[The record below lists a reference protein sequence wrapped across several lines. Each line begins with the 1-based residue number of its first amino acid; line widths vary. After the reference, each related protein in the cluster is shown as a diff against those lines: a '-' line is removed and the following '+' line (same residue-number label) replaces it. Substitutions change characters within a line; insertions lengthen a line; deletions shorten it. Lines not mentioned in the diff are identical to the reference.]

1 MKKNKNRKIKV
12 NAYYNGMD
20 TINNIVGAT
29 SVVGSALSG
38 ISDEGSAA
46 NTAGN
51 VLSSAGSLAAA
62 GSAFGPIGTGVGAAL
77 GAVVGGISAARRR
90 KQLIDKRIRDN
101 YIKSTEIGM
110 NQSAA
115 DAEEYWNNNNVAYSF
130 ENGGI
135 LPDLAYV
142 DNNEILRD
150 DNGNITKVPNNIP
163 GTDNHLIDSSSLD
176 SVLSDNIK
184 RPGTKNTFAKEGEK
198 LVKRMKPSKG
208 KDKFAENT
216 NRLNKLNANK
226 AYEALLAE
234 QEQVKAKKGIKP
246 KAKSLI
252 PAYLDGKERSG
263 IAEWL
268 INEFNSNQTGTA
280 RSDAKK
286 QAAKN
291 ILNSGWLKK
300 IYDYFSNSPATTN
313 YSSKD
318 KAKEELDI
326 NTILS
331 QAADYHNALA
341 LQKDNKES
349 NRNNVNETTYLD
361 RAAIPLILNS
371 YTRDSYNNYNKPGVI
386 GLRNSS
392 KEKEKDREN
401 ALQLAAF
408 YLNNADKLG
417 WQDLYSTA
425 LREANRNN
433 VDGMTYEDKSVNPSS
448 NYRVGSSLFGST
460 IDDVMPEVNYSM
472 QPVTNTNSS
481 SPKAAAYVSTTATK
495 PVAST
500 NTTLT
505 NTKPNSE
512 NTTNVT
518 KTLNPFS
525 KKLEAK
531 PLSTKPNYPT
541 TLPKVDT
548 GNISKKNT
556 QSKDNKS
563 VYPIDWASLA
573 PTIYN
578 TLQGLKDPEID
589 PLVTN
594 PYNNQIINS
603 MARRRMNIDP
613 ILSANARSRAISN
626 YNLANLN
633 ANTGANLAARTQ
645 AAVNEYAANEAL
657 YGTKQNA
664 DNAYIA
670 DYANTLNNLGQQYT
684 SSKAT
689 NLDLNARNRAAARSF
704 TSKAASQLGEWSQI
718 NSKMRN
724 EYNRDMMMW
733 PLLED
738 FLSQGYT
745 TDKLAQLKRYM

>member
-246 KAKSLI
+246 KTKSLI
-252 PAYLDGKERSG
+252 PAYGDGTEETEKTVPYDPYEY
-263 IAEWL
+263 EK
-268 INEFNSNQTGTA
+268 NTA
-280 RSDAKK
+280 RARFLE
-286 QAAKN
+286 ALKN
-291 ILNSGWLKK
+291 TDFTYYLRNYLNSIDTVDELKNKVK
-300 IYDYFSNSPATTN
+300 IRYTPG
-313 YSSKD
+313 KD
-318 KAKEELDI
+318 KEFAND
-326 NTILS
+326 
-331 QAADYHNALA
+331 LA
-341 LQKDNKES
+341 L
-349 NRNNVNETTYLD
+349 Y
-361 RAAIPLILNS
+361 
-371 YTRDSYNNYNKPGVI
+371 
-386 GLRNSS
+386 
-392 KEKEKDREN
+392 
-401 ALQLAAF
+401 
-408 YLNNADKLG
+408 YLNNSDKFDL
-417 WQDLYSTA
+417 QNLYSTA
-425 LREANRNN
+425 LREENRNN
-433 VDGMTYEDKSVNPSS
+433 VDGMTYESKSTNTPS
-448 NYRVGSSLFGST
+448 NYRVDKSLFRST
-460 IDDVMPEVNYSM
+460 IDDIMPEVNYSM
-472 QPVTNTNSS
+472 QSVTNTNSS

-500 NTTLT
+500 NTAPAV
-505 NTKPNSE
+505 TKPNSE
-512 NTTNVT
+512 TTTNVT
-518 KTLNPFS
+518 KPFNPFS

-541 TLPKVDT
+541 TAPKVDT
-548 GNISKKNT
+548 GNISKKNA
-556 QSKDNKS
+556 QSKDSKNT
-563 VYPIDWASLA
+563 YPIDWASLA

-578 TLQGLKDPEID
+578 TLQGLKNPEID

-603 MARRRMNIDP
+603 MAKRRMNIDP

-657 YGTKQNA
+657 YGTKQNT

-670 DYANTLNNLGQQYT
+670 DYANALNDLGQKYV
-684 SSKAT
+684 SSKFA
-689 NLDLNARNRAAARSF
+689 NLESNARNRAATRAF

>member
-1 MKKNKNRKIKV
+1 MKNNKNRKIKV

-46 NTAGN
+46 NTAGS

-101 YIKSTEIGM
+101 YIKSTEVGM

-246 KAKSLI
+246 KTKSLI
-252 PAYLDGKERSG
+252 PAYGDGTEETEKTVPYDPYEY
-263 IAEWL
+263 EK
-268 INEFNSNQTGTA
+268 NTA
-280 RSDAKK
+280 RARFLETL
-286 QAAKN
+286 KN
-291 ILNSGWLKK
+291 TDFTYYLRDYLNSIDTVDELKNKVK
-300 IYDYFSNSPATTN
+300 IRYTPG
-313 YSSKD
+313 KD
-318 KAKEELDI
+318 KEFAKD
-326 NTILS
+326 LS
-331 QAADYHNALA
+331 LY
-341 LQKDNKES
+341 
-349 NRNNVNETTYLD
+349 
-361 RAAIPLILNS
+361 
-371 YTRDSYNNYNKPGVI
+371 
-386 GLRNSS
+386 
-392 KEKEKDREN
+392 
-401 ALQLAAF
+401 
-408 YLNNADKLG
+408 YLNNSDKFDL
-417 WQDLYSTA
+417 QNLYSKILEETNKNVNKTS
-425 LREANRNN
+425 EAENNSPINNRI
-433 VDGMTYEDKSVNPSS
+433 PSS
-448 NYRVGSSLFGST
+448 FYRST
-460 IDDVMPEVNYSM
+460 IDDGIPEVDYSV
-472 QPVTNTNSS
+472 QPVANVNNSKVTAS
-481 SPKAAAYVSTTATK
+481 VSTPSTK
-495 PVAST
+495 SAAKT
-500 NTTLT
+500 NTTT
-505 NTKPNSE
+505 TEPNKNTVTEPNN
-512 NTTNVT
+512 NTVSNVP
-518 KTLNPFS
+518 KQFNPFL

-541 TLPKVDT
+541 TAPKVDT

-563 VYPIDWASLA
+563 AYPIDWASLA

-578 TLQGLKDPEID
+578 TLQGLKNPEID

-603 MARRRMNIDP
+603 MAKRRMNIDP

-657 YGTKQNA
+657 YGTKQNT

-689 NLDLNARNRAAARSF
+689 NLDLNARNRAATRAF

>member
-38 ISDEGSAA
+38 ISDEGSAV

-101 YIKSTEIGM
+101 YIKSTEVGM

-234 QEQVKAKKGIKP
+234 QEQVKAKKGIKS
-246 KAKSLI
+246 KTKSLI

-341 LQKDNKES
+341 LQKNNKE
-349 NRNNVNETTYLD
+349 L
-361 RAAIPLILNS
+361 
-371 YTRDSYNNYNKPGVI
+371 
-386 GLRNSS
+386 
-392 KEKEKDREN
+392 
-401 ALQLAAF
+401 
-408 YLNNADKLG
+408 
-417 WQDLYSTA
+417 
-425 LREANRNN
+425 NRNN

-448 NYRVGSSLFGST
+448 NYRVGSSLFRST
-460 IDDVMPEVNYSM
+460 IDDVMPEVNYSI

-500 NTTLT
+500 NTTPA

-512 NTTNVT
+512 TTTNVT

-548 GNISKKNT
+548 GSISKKNT
-556 QSKDNKS
+556 QSKDNNS
-563 VYPIDWASLA
+563 TYPIDWASLA

-603 MARRRMNIDP
+603 MAKRRMNIDP

-670 DYANTLNNLGQQYT
+670 DYANALNDLGQKYV
-684 SSKAT
+684 SSKFA
-689 NLDLNARNRAAARSF
+689 NLESNAKNRAAARSF
-704 TSKAASQLGEWSQI
+704 ASKAASQLGEWSQI
-718 NSKMRN
+718 NSKMGN
-724 EYNRDMMMW
+724 AYNRDMMIW

>member
-38 ISDEGSAA
+38 ISDEGSAV

-246 KAKSLI
+246 KTKSLI
-252 PAYLDGKERSG
+252 PAYGDGTEETEKTVPYDPYEYEKNTYR
-263 IAEWL
+263 
-268 INEFNSNQTGTA
+268 A
-280 RSDAKK
+280 RFLEAL
-286 QAAKN
+286 KN
-291 ILNSGWLKK
+291 TDFTYYLRNYLNSIDTVDELKNKVK
-300 IYDYFSNSPATTN
+300 IRYTPGKDKEF
-313 YSSKD
+313 SKD
-318 KAKEELDI
+318 
-326 NTILS
+326 
-331 QAADYHNALA
+331 LA
-341 LQKDNKES
+341 L
-349 NRNNVNETTYLD
+349 Y
-361 RAAIPLILNS
+361 
-371 YTRDSYNNYNKPGVI
+371 
-386 GLRNSS
+386 
-392 KEKEKDREN
+392 
-401 ALQLAAF
+401 
-408 YLNNADKLG
+408 YLNNSDKFDL
-417 WQDLYSTA
+417 QNLYSTA

-433 VDGMTYEDKSVNPSS
+433 VDGMTYEAKSANPSS
-448 NYRVGSSLFGST
+448 NYRVDSSFFRST
-460 IDDVMPEVNYSM
+460 IDDGIPEVDYSV
-472 QPVTNTNSS
+472 QPVANVNNSKVTAS
-481 SPKAAAYVSTTATK
+481 VSTPSTK
-495 PVAST
+495 SAAKT
-500 NTTLT
+500 NTTTTEPNKNTVTDT
-505 NTKPNSE
+505 NNS
-512 NTTNVT
+512 TVSNVP
-518 KTLNPFS
+518 KQFNPFL

-548 GNISKKNT
+548 GNISKNNT

-563 VYPIDWASLA
+563 IYPIDWTSLA

-578 TLQGLKDPEID
+578 TLQGLKNPEID

-603 MARRRMNIDP
+603 MAKRRMNIDP

-657 YGTKQNA
+657 YGTKQNT

>member
-29 SVVGSALSG
+29 NVVGSALSG
-38 ISDEGSAA
+38 ISDEGSAV

-101 YIKSTEIGM
+101 YIKSTEVGM

-163 GTDNHLIDSSSLD
+163 GTDNHLINSSSLD

-246 KAKSLI
+246 KTKSLI
-252 PAYLDGKERSG
+252 PAYLDGTEKNND
-263 IAEWL
+263 IV
-268 INEFNSNQTGTA
+268 SNIT
-280 RSDAKK
+280 K
-286 QAAKN
+286 Q
-291 ILNSGWLKK
+291 
-300 IYDYFSNSPATTN
+300 F
-313 YSSKD
+313 
-318 KAKEELDI
+318 
-326 NTILS
+326 
-331 QAADYHNALA
+331 
-341 LQKDNKES
+341 
-349 NRNNVNETTYLD
+349 
-361 RAAIPLILNS
+361 
-371 YTRDSYNNYNKPGVI
+371 
-386 GLRNSS
+386 
-392 KEKEKDREN
+392 
-401 ALQLAAF
+401 
-408 YLNNADKLG
+408 
-417 WQDLYSTA
+417 
-425 LREANRNN
+425 
-433 VDGMTYEDKSVNPSS
+433 
-448 NYRVGSSLFGST
+448 
-460 IDDVMPEVNYSM
+460 
-472 QPVTNTNSS
+472 
-481 SPKAAAYVSTTATK
+481 
-495 PVAST
+495 
-500 NTTLT
+500 
-505 NTKPNSE
+505 
-512 NTTNVT
+512 
-518 KTLNPFS
+518 NPFL
-525 KKLEAK
+525 KELEAK

-548 GNISKKNT
+548 SSISKKNT

-563 VYPIDWASLA
+563 TYPIDWASLA

-603 MARRRMNIDP
+603 MAKRRMNIDP

-657 YGTKQNA
+657 YGTKQNT
-664 DNAYIA
+664 DNTYIA

>member
-38 ISDEGSAA
+38 ISDEGSAV

-77 GAVVGGISAARRR
+77 GAVVGGISAAHRR

-101 YIKSTEIGM
+101 YIKSTEVGM

-246 KAKSLI
+246 KTKSLI
-252 PAYLDGKERSG
+252 PAYLDGTEETEKTVPYDPYEYEKNTYR
-263 IAEWL
+263 
-268 INEFNSNQTGTA
+268 A
-280 RSDAKK
+280 RFLEAL
-286 QAAKN
+286 KN
-291 ILNSGWLKK
+291 TDFTYYLRNYLNSIDTVDELKNKVK
-300 IYDYFSNSPATTN
+300 IRYTPGKDKEF
-313 YSSKD
+313 SKD
-318 KAKEELDI
+318 
-326 NTILS
+326 
-331 QAADYHNALA
+331 LA
-341 LQKDNKES
+341 LYYLNNSDKFDLQNLYSKILEETNK
-349 NRNNVNETTYLD
+349 NVNETSE
-361 RAAIPLILNS
+361 AENNS
-371 YTRDSYNNYNKPGVI
+371 P
-386 GLRNSS
+386 
-392 KEKEKDREN
+392 
-401 ALQLAAF
+401 
-408 YLNNADKLG
+408 
-417 WQDLYSTA
+417 
-425 LREANRNN
+425 
-433 VDGMTYEDKSVNPSS
+433 S
-448 NYRVGSSLFGST
+448 NYRVDKSLFRST
-460 IDDVMPEVNYSM
+460 IDDANPEVNYSM
-472 QPVTNTNSS
+472 QSVTNTNSS

-495 PVAST
+495 PVTST
-500 NTTLT
+500 KTTPAD
-505 NTKPNSE
+505 TKLNSE
-512 NTTNVT
+512 TTTNVT
-518 KTLNPFS
+518 KPFNPFS

-556 QSKDNKS
+556 QSKDNNNS
-563 VYPIDWASLA
+563 YPIDWASLA

-578 TLQGLKDPEID
+578 TLQGLKNPEID

-603 MARRRMNIDP
+603 MAKRRMNIDP

-657 YGTKQNA
+657 YGTKQNT

-670 DYANTLNNLGQQYT
+670 DYANALNDLGQKYV
-684 SSKAT
+684 SSKFA
-689 NLDLNARNRAAARSF
+689 NLESNAKNRAATRAF

-724 EYNRDMMMW
+724 KYNRDMMMW

>member
-38 ISDEGSAA
+38 ISDEGSAV

-246 KAKSLI
+246 KTKSLI

-326 NTILS
+326 NAILS

-341 LQKDNKES
+341 LQKNNKES
-349 NRNNVNETTYLD
+349 NRND
-361 RAAIPLILNS
+361 
-371 YTRDSYNNYNKPGVI
+371 
-386 GLRNSS
+386 
-392 KEKEKDREN
+392 
-401 ALQLAAF
+401 
-408 YLNNADKLG
+408 
-417 WQDLYSTA
+417 
-425 LREANRNN
+425 

-448 NYRVGSSLFGST
+448 NYRVGSSLFRST
-460 IDDVMPEVNYSM
+460 IDDVMPEVNYNI

-481 SPKAAAYVSTTATK
+481 SPKAVAYVSTTATK

-500 NTTLT
+500 NTTPI

-512 NTTNVT
+512 TTANVT

-563 VYPIDWASLA
+563 AYPIDWASLA

-603 MARRRMNIDP
+603 MAKRRMNIDP

>member
-38 ISDEGSAA
+38 ISDEGSAV

-246 KAKSLI
+246 KTKSLI
-252 PAYLDGKERSG
+252 PAYLDGTEKNND
-263 IAEWL
+263 IV
-268 INEFNSNQTGTA
+268 SNIT
-280 RSDAKK
+280 K
-286 QAAKN
+286 Q
-291 ILNSGWLKK
+291 
-300 IYDYFSNSPATTN
+300 F
-313 YSSKD
+313 
-318 KAKEELDI
+318 
-326 NTILS
+326 
-331 QAADYHNALA
+331 
-341 LQKDNKES
+341 
-349 NRNNVNETTYLD
+349 
-361 RAAIPLILNS
+361 
-371 YTRDSYNNYNKPGVI
+371 
-386 GLRNSS
+386 
-392 KEKEKDREN
+392 
-401 ALQLAAF
+401 
-408 YLNNADKLG
+408 
-417 WQDLYSTA
+417 
-425 LREANRNN
+425 
-433 VDGMTYEDKSVNPSS
+433 
-448 NYRVGSSLFGST
+448 
-460 IDDVMPEVNYSM
+460 
-472 QPVTNTNSS
+472 
-481 SPKAAAYVSTTATK
+481 
-495 PVAST
+495 
-500 NTTLT
+500 
-505 NTKPNSE
+505 
-512 NTTNVT
+512 
-518 KTLNPFS
+518 NPFL
-525 KKLEAK
+525 KPLEAK

-556 QSKDNKS
+556 QSKDSKS
-563 VYPIDWASLA
+563 TYPIDWASLA

-578 TLQGLKDPEID
+578 TLQGLKNPEID

-603 MARRRMNIDP
+603 MAKRRMNIDP

-689 NLDLNARNRAAARSF
+689 NIDLNARNRAATRSF
-704 TSKAASQLGEWSQI
+704 ASKAASQLGEWSQI

-724 EYNRDMMMW
+724 EYNRDMIMW

>member
-38 ISDEGSAA
+38 ISDEGSAV

-246 KAKSLI
+246 KTKSLI
-252 PAYLDGKERSG
+252 PAYLDGTEKNND
-263 IAEWL
+263 IV
-268 INEFNSNQTGTA
+268 SNIT
-280 RSDAKK
+280 K
-286 QAAKN
+286 Q
-291 ILNSGWLKK
+291 
-300 IYDYFSNSPATTN
+300 F
-313 YSSKD
+313 
-318 KAKEELDI
+318 
-326 NTILS
+326 
-331 QAADYHNALA
+331 
-341 LQKDNKES
+341 
-349 NRNNVNETTYLD
+349 
-361 RAAIPLILNS
+361 
-371 YTRDSYNNYNKPGVI
+371 
-386 GLRNSS
+386 
-392 KEKEKDREN
+392 
-401 ALQLAAF
+401 
-408 YLNNADKLG
+408 
-417 WQDLYSTA
+417 
-425 LREANRNN
+425 
-433 VDGMTYEDKSVNPSS
+433 
-448 NYRVGSSLFGST
+448 
-460 IDDVMPEVNYSM
+460 
-472 QPVTNTNSS
+472 
-481 SPKAAAYVSTTATK
+481 
-495 PVAST
+495 
-500 NTTLT
+500 
-505 NTKPNSE
+505 
-512 NTTNVT
+512 
-518 KTLNPFS
+518 NPFL
-525 KKLEAK
+525 KPLEAK

-556 QSKDNKS
+556 QSKDSKS
-563 VYPIDWASLA
+563 TYPIDWASLA

-578 TLQGLKDPEID
+578 TLQGLKNPEID

-603 MARRRMNIDP
+603 MAKRRMNIDP

-657 YGTKQNA
+657 YGTKQNT

-689 NLDLNARNRAAARSF
+689 NLDLNARNRAAARAFS
-704 TSKAASQLGEWSQI
+704 SKAASQLGEWSQI

-733 PLLED
+733 PMLED

>member
-20 TINNIVGAT
+20 TIKNIVGAT

-246 KAKSLI
+246 KTKSLI
-252 PAYLDGKERSG
+252 PAYLDGTERSG

-300 IYDYFSNSPATTN
+300 IYDYFSNSSATTN

-341 LQKDNKES
+341 LQKNNKES
-349 NRNNVNETTYLD
+349 
-361 RAAIPLILNS
+361 
-371 YTRDSYNNYNKPGVI
+371 
-386 GLRNSS
+386 
-392 KEKEKDREN
+392 
-401 ALQLAAF
+401 
-408 YLNNADKLG
+408 
-417 WQDLYSTA
+417 
-425 LREANRNN
+425 NRNN
-433 VDGMTYEDKSVNPSS
+433 VDGMTYESKSTNTPS
-448 NYRVGSSLFGST
+448 NYRVDKSLFRST
-460 IDDVMPEVNYSM
+460 IDDANPEVNYSM
-472 QPVTNTNSS
+472 QSVTNTNSS

-495 PVAST
+495 PVTST
-500 NTTLT
+500 KTTPAD
-505 NTKPNSE
+505 TKLNSE
-512 NTTNVT
+512 TTTNVT
-518 KTLNPFS
+518 KPFNPFS

-548 GNISKKNT
+548 GNISKKNA
-556 QSKDNKS
+556 QSKDNNNS
-563 VYPIDWASLA
+563 YPIDWASLA

-578 TLQGLKDPEID
+578 TLQGLKNPEID

-603 MARRRMNIDP
+603 MAKRRMNIDP

-670 DYANTLNNLGQQYT
+670 DYANALNDLGQKYV
-684 SSKAT
+684 SSKFA
-689 NLDLNARNRAAARSF
+689 NLESNAKNRAATRAF

-724 EYNRDMMMW
+724 KYNRDMMMW

>member
-101 YIKSTEIGM
+101 YIKSTEVGM

-246 KAKSLI
+246 KTKSLI
-252 PAYLDGKERSG
+252 PAYKYGEKQSFFNTPIVDLIKENQENRKLSPLYEKLGQDTVKAYKKEQGIPTKTTEEDKEAAVALAELYFNNMG
-263 IAEWL
+263 IAD
-268 INEFNSNQTGTA
+268 F
-280 RSDAKK
+280 K
-286 QAAKN
+286 Q
-291 ILNSGWLKK
+291 
-300 IYDYFSNSPATTN
+300 
-313 YSSKD
+313 
-318 KAKEELDI
+318 
-326 NTILS
+326 
-331 QAADYHNALA
+331 
-341 LQKDNKES
+341 
-349 NRNNVNETTYLD
+349 
-361 RAAIPLILNS
+361 
-371 YTRDSYNNYNKPGVI
+371 
-386 GLRNSS
+386 
-392 KEKEKDREN
+392 
-401 ALQLAAF
+401 
-408 YLNNADKLG
+408 
-417 WQDLYSTA
+417 LYSTA
-425 LREANRNN
+425 KPTVANSNKNYVMLDASIPTTTTVPSAKETTVIPSQYTTANNSAKSSVQPKLETKNN
-433 VDGMTYEDKSVNPSS
+433 V
-448 NYRVGSSLFGST
+448 
-460 IDDVMPEVNYSM
+460 
-472 QPVTNTNSS
+472 
-481 SPKAAAYVSTTATK
+481 
-495 PVAST
+495 
-500 NTTLT
+500 
-505 NTKPNSE
+505 NSE
-512 NTTNVT
+512 IIVP
-518 KTLNPFS
+518 KQFNPFL
-525 KKLEAK
+525 KELEAK

-563 VYPIDWASLA
+563 IYPIDWASLA

-578 TLQGLKDPEID
+578 TLQGLKNPEID

-603 MARRRMNIDP
+603 MAKRRMNIDP

-689 NLDLNARNRAAARSF
+689 NIDLNARNRAATRSF
-704 TSKAASQLGEWSQI
+704 ASKAASQLGEWSQI

>member
-12 NAYYNGMD
+12 NAYYNGMN

-38 ISDEGSAA
+38 ISDEGSAV

-101 YIKSTEIGM
+101 YIKSTEVGM

-246 KAKSLI
+246 KTKSLI
-252 PAYLDGKERSG
+252 PAYLDGTEETEKTVPYDPYEYEKNTYR
-263 IAEWL
+263 
-268 INEFNSNQTGTA
+268 A
-280 RSDAKK
+280 RFLEAL
-286 QAAKN
+286 KN
-291 ILNSGWLKK
+291 TDFTYYLRNYLNSIDTVDELKNKVK
-300 IYDYFSNSPATTN
+300 IRYTPGKDKEFSN
-313 YSSKD
+313 D
-318 KAKEELDI
+318 
-326 NTILS
+326 
-331 QAADYHNALA
+331 LA
-341 LQKDNKES
+341 LYYLNNSDKFDLQNLYSKILEETNK
-349 NRNNVNETTYLD
+349 NVNETSE
-361 RAAIPLILNS
+361 AENNS
-371 YTRDSYNNYNKPGVI
+371 P
-386 GLRNSS
+386 
-392 KEKEKDREN
+392 
-401 ALQLAAF
+401 
-408 YLNNADKLG
+408 
-417 WQDLYSTA
+417 
-425 LREANRNN
+425 
-433 VDGMTYEDKSVNPSS
+433 S
-448 NYRVGSSLFGST
+448 NYRVDKSLFRST
-460 IDDVMPEVNYSM
+460 IDDANPEVNYSM
-472 QPVTNTNSS
+472 QSVTNTNSS

-495 PVAST
+495 PVTST
-500 NTTLT
+500 KTTPAD
-505 NTKPNSE
+505 TKLNSE
-512 NTTNVT
+512 TTTNVT
-518 KTLNPFS
+518 KPFNPFS

-556 QSKDNKS
+556 QSKDNNNS
-563 VYPIDWASLA
+563 YPIDWTSLA

-578 TLQGLKDPEID
+578 TLQGLKNPEID

-603 MARRRMNIDP
+603 MAKRRMNIDP

-657 YGTKQNA
+657 YGTKQNT

-670 DYANTLNNLGQQYT
+670 DYANALNDLGQKYV
-684 SSKAT
+684 SSKFA
-689 NLDLNARNRAAARSF
+689 NLESNAKNRAATRAF

-724 EYNRDMMMW
+724 KYNRDMMMW

>member
-38 ISDEGSAA
+38 ISDEGSAV

-246 KAKSLI
+246 KTKSLI
-252 PAYLDGKERSG
+252 PAYLDGTEETEKTVPYDPYEYEKNTYR
-263 IAEWL
+263 
-268 INEFNSNQTGTA
+268 A
-280 RSDAKK
+280 RFLEAL
-286 QAAKN
+286 KN
-291 ILNSGWLKK
+291 TDFTYYLRNYLNSIDTVDELKNKVK
-300 IYDYFSNSPATTN
+300 IRYTPGKDKEF
-313 YSSKD
+313 SKD
-318 KAKEELDI
+318 
-326 NTILS
+326 
-331 QAADYHNALA
+331 LA
-341 LQKDNKES
+341 LYYLNNSDKFDLQNLYSKILEETNK
-349 NRNNVNETTYLD
+349 NVNETSE
-361 RAAIPLILNS
+361 AENNS
-371 YTRDSYNNYNKPGVI
+371 P
-386 GLRNSS
+386 
-392 KEKEKDREN
+392 
-401 ALQLAAF
+401 
-408 YLNNADKLG
+408 
-417 WQDLYSTA
+417 
-425 LREANRNN
+425 
-433 VDGMTYEDKSVNPSS
+433 S
-448 NYRVGSSLFGST
+448 NYRVDKSLFRST
-460 IDDVMPEVNYSM
+460 IDDANPEVNYSM
-472 QPVTNTNSS
+472 QSVTNTNSS

-495 PVAST
+495 PVTST
-500 NTTLT
+500 KTTPAD
-505 NTKPNSE
+505 TKLNSE
-512 NTTNVT
+512 TTTNVT
-518 KTLNPFS
+518 KPFNPFS

-556 QSKDNKS
+556 QSKDNNNS
-563 VYPIDWASLA
+563 YPIDWASLA

-578 TLQGLKDPEID
+578 TLQGLKNPEID

-603 MARRRMNIDP
+603 MAKRRMNIDP

-657 YGTKQNA
+657 YGTKQNT

-670 DYANTLNNLGQQYT
+670 DYANALNDLGQKYV
-684 SSKAT
+684 SSKFA
-689 NLDLNARNRAAARSF
+689 NLESNAKNRAATRAF

-724 EYNRDMMMW
+724 KYNRDMMMW

>member
-29 SVVGSALSG
+29 NVVGSALSG

-51 VLSSAGSLAAA
+51 ILSSAGSLAAA

-246 KAKSLI
+246 KTKSLI

-268 INEFNSNQTGTA
+268 INEFNSNQTGTT

-326 NTILS
+326 NAILS

-341 LQKDNKES
+341 LQKNNKE
-349 NRNNVNETTYLD
+349 L
-361 RAAIPLILNS
+361 
-371 YTRDSYNNYNKPGVI
+371 
-386 GLRNSS
+386 
-392 KEKEKDREN
+392 
-401 ALQLAAF
+401 
-408 YLNNADKLG
+408 
-417 WQDLYSTA
+417 
-425 LREANRNN
+425 NRNN

-448 NYRVGSSLFGST
+448 NYRVGSSLFRST

-500 NTTLT
+500 NTTPA

-512 NTTNVT
+512 TTTNVT
-518 KTLNPFS
+518 KPFNPFS

-563 VYPIDWASLA
+563 AYPIDWASLA

-578 TLQGLKDPEID
+578 TLQGLKNPEID

-603 MARRRMNIDP
+603 MAKRRMNIDP

-670 DYANTLNNLGQQYT
+670 DYANALNDLGQKYV
-684 SSKAT
+684 SSKFA
-689 NLDLNARNRAAARSF
+689 NLESNARNRAATRAF

-745 TDKLAQLKRYM
+745 IDKLAQLKRYM

>member
-38 ISDEGSAA
+38 ISDEGSAV

-101 YIKSTEIGM
+101 YIKSTEVGM

-246 KAKSLI
+246 KTKSLI

-268 INEFNSNQTGTA
+268 INEFNSNQTGTT

-341 LQKDNKES
+341 LQKNNKE
-349 NRNNVNETTYLD
+349 L
-361 RAAIPLILNS
+361 
-371 YTRDSYNNYNKPGVI
+371 
-386 GLRNSS
+386 
-392 KEKEKDREN
+392 
-401 ALQLAAF
+401 
-408 YLNNADKLG
+408 
-417 WQDLYSTA
+417 
-425 LREANRNN
+425 NRNN

-448 NYRVGSSLFGST
+448 NYRVGSSLFRST
-460 IDDVMPEVNYSM
+460 IDDIMPEVNYSI

-481 SPKAAAYVSTTATK
+481 SPKTAAYVSTTATK

-512 NTTNVT
+512 TTTNVT

-525 KKLEAK
+525 KKLKAK

-563 VYPIDWASLA
+563 AYPIDWASLA

>member
-38 ISDEGSAA
+38 ISDEGSAV

-246 KAKSLI
+246 KTKSLI
-252 PAYLDGKERSG
+252 PAYKYGEEQSFLNTPIVDLIKEIQKNRKLSPIYEKLG
-263 IAEWL
+263 QDAV
-268 INEFNSNQTGTA
+268 NEY
-280 RSDAKK
+280 KK
-286 QAAKN
+286 KYN
-291 ILNSGWLKK
+291 IPTK
-300 IYDYFSNSPATTN
+300 TT
-313 YSSKD
+313 SED
-318 KAKEELDI
+318 KA
-326 NTILS
+326 
-331 QAADYHNALA
+331 
-341 LQKDNKES
+341 
-349 NRNNVNETTYLD
+349 
-361 RAAIPLILNS
+361 
-371 YTRDSYNNYNKPGVI
+371 
-386 GLRNSS
+386 
-392 KEKEKDREN
+392 
-401 ALQLAAF
+401 
-408 YLNNADKLG
+408 
-417 WQDLYSTA
+417 
-425 LREANRNN
+425 EA
-433 VDGMTYEDKSVNPSS
+433 KSVNPSS
-448 NYRVGSSLFGST
+448 NYRVDSSFFRST
-460 IDDVMPEVNYSM
+460 IDDGIPEADYSV
-472 QPVTNTNSS
+472 QPVANVNNSKVTAS
-481 SPKAAAYVSTTATK
+481 VSTPSTK
-495 PVAST
+495 SAAKA
-500 NTTLT
+500 NTTT
-505 NTKPNSE
+505 TGSNNNTVTEPNNS
-512 NTTNVT
+512 NVS
-518 KTLNPFS
+518 KVPKQFNPFL
-525 KKLEAK
+525 KPLEAK

-541 TLPKVDT
+541 TAPKVDT
-548 GNISKKNT
+548 GNISKKNA
-556 QSKDNKS
+556 QSKDNNNS
-563 VYPIDWASLA
+563 YPIDWASLA

-578 TLQGLKDPEID
+578 TLQGLKNPEID

-603 MARRRMNIDP
+603 MAKRRMNIDP

-670 DYANTLNNLGQQYT
+670 DYANALNDLGQKYV
-684 SSKAT
+684 SSRFA
-689 NLDLNARNRAAARSF
+689 NLESNARNRAATRAF

>member
-246 KAKSLI
+246 KTKSLI
-252 PAYLDGKERSG
+252 PAYLDGTERSG

-341 LQKDNKES
+341 LQKNNKES
-349 NRNNVNETTYLD
+349 NRND
-361 RAAIPLILNS
+361 
-371 YTRDSYNNYNKPGVI
+371 
-386 GLRNSS
+386 
-392 KEKEKDREN
+392 
-401 ALQLAAF
+401 
-408 YLNNADKLG
+408 
-417 WQDLYSTA
+417 
-425 LREANRNN
+425 
-433 VDGMTYEDKSVNPSS
+433 VDGMTYEAKSVNPSS
-448 NYRVGSSLFGST
+448 NYRVDSSFFRST
-460 IDDVMPEVNYSM
+460 IDDGIPEVDYSV
-472 QPVTNTNSS
+472 QPVANVNNSKVTAS
-481 SPKAAAYVSTTATK
+481 VSTPSTK
-495 PVAST
+495 SAAKT
-500 NTTLT
+500 NTTTTEPNKNTVTDT
-505 NTKPNSE
+505 NNS
-512 NTTNVT
+512 TVSNVP
-518 KTLNPFS
+518 KQFNPFL

-556 QSKDNKS
+556 QSKDSKS
-563 VYPIDWASLA
+563 TYPIDWASLA

-578 TLQGLKDPEID
+578 TLQGLKNPEID

-603 MARRRMNIDP
+603 MAKRRMNIDP

>member
-12 NAYYNGMD
+12 NAYYNGMN

-38 ISDEGSAA
+38 ISDEGSAV

-62 GSAFGPIGTGVGAAL
+62 GSAFGHIGTGVGAAL

-115 DAEEYWNNNNVAYSF
+115 NAEEYWNNNNVAYSF

-246 KAKSLI
+246 KTKSLI
-252 PAYLDGKERSG
+252 PAYLDGTDSE
-263 IAEWL
+263 
-268 INEFNSNQTGTA
+268 
-280 RSDAKK
+280 
-286 QAAKN
+286 
-291 ILNSGWLKK
+291 
-300 IYDYFSNSPATTN
+300 
-313 YSSKD
+313 D

-326 NTILS
+326 NAILS

-341 LQKDNKES
+341 LQKNNKES
-349 NRNNVNETTYLD
+349 
-361 RAAIPLILNS
+361 
-371 YTRDSYNNYNKPGVI
+371 
-386 GLRNSS
+386 
-392 KEKEKDREN
+392 
-401 ALQLAAF
+401 
-408 YLNNADKLG
+408 
-417 WQDLYSTA
+417 
-425 LREANRNN
+425 NRNN
-433 VDGMTYEDKSVNPSS
+433 VDGMTYEAKSVNPSS
-448 NYRVGSSLFGST
+448 NYRVDKSLFRST
-460 IDDVMPEVNYSM
+460 IDDVIPEVNYSM
-472 QPVTNTNSS
+472 QYVTNTNSS

-500 NTTLT
+500 NTTPT
-505 NTKPNSE
+505 NTTPTDTKLNSE
-512 NTTNVT
+512 ATTNVT
-518 KTLNPFS
+518 KPFNPYS

-556 QSKDNKS
+556 QSKDNNNS
-563 VYPIDWASLA
+563 YPIDWASLA

-578 TLQGLKDPEID
+578 TLQGLKNPEID

-603 MARRRMNIDP
+603 MAKRRMNIDP

-670 DYANTLNNLGQQYT
+670 DYANALNDLGQKYA
-684 SSKAT
+684 SSKFA
-689 NLDLNARNRAAARSF
+689 NLESNAKNRAATRAF

-724 EYNRDMMMW
+724 KYNRDMMMW

>member
-12 NAYYNGMD
+12 NAYYNGMN

-101 YIKSTEIGM
+101 YIKSTEVGM

-150 DNGNITKVPNNIP
+150 DNGNITKVPNNMP

-246 KAKSLI
+246 KTKSLI
-252 PAYLDGKERSG
+252 PAYLDGTEETEKTVPYDPYEYEKNTYR
-263 IAEWL
+263 
-268 INEFNSNQTGTA
+268 A
-280 RSDAKK
+280 RFLEAL
-286 QAAKN
+286 KN
-291 ILNSGWLKK
+291 TDFTYYLRNYLNSIDTVDELKNKVK
-300 IYDYFSNSPATTN
+300 IRYTPGKDKEF
-313 YSSKD
+313 SKD
-318 KAKEELDI
+318 
-326 NTILS
+326 
-331 QAADYHNALA
+331 LA
-341 LQKDNKES
+341 LYYLNNSDKFDLQNLYSKILEETNK
-349 NRNNVNETTYLD
+349 NVNETSE
-361 RAAIPLILNS
+361 AENNS
-371 YTRDSYNNYNKPGVI
+371 P
-386 GLRNSS
+386 
-392 KEKEKDREN
+392 
-401 ALQLAAF
+401 
-408 YLNNADKLG
+408 
-417 WQDLYSTA
+417 
-425 LREANRNN
+425 
-433 VDGMTYEDKSVNPSS
+433 S
-448 NYRVGSSLFGST
+448 NYRVDKSLFRST
-460 IDDVMPEVNYSM
+460 IDDANPEVNYSM
-472 QPVTNTNSS
+472 QSVTNTNSS

-495 PVAST
+495 PVTST
-500 NTTLT
+500 KTTPAD
-505 NTKPNSE
+505 TKLNSE
-512 NTTNVT
+512 TTTNVT
-518 KTLNPFS
+518 KPFNPFS

-556 QSKDNKS
+556 QSKDNNNS
-563 VYPIDWASLA
+563 YPIDWASLA

-578 TLQGLKDPEID
+578 TLQGLKNPEID

-603 MARRRMNIDP
+603 MAKRRMNIDP

-657 YGTKQNA
+657 YGTKQNT

-670 DYANTLNNLGQQYT
+670 DYANALNDLGQKYV
-684 SSKAT
+684 SSKFA
-689 NLDLNARNRAAARSF
+689 NLESNAKNRAATRAF

>member
-12 NAYYNGMD
+12 NAYYNGMN

-38 ISDEGSAA
+38 ISDEGSAV

-101 YIKSTEIGM
+101 YIKSTEVGM

-115 DAEEYWNNNNVAYSF
+115 DAEEYWNNNSVAYSF

-246 KAKSLI
+246 KTKSLI
-252 PAYLDGKERSG
+252 PAYGDGTEKNND
-263 IAEWL
+263 IV
-268 INEFNSNQTGTA
+268 SNIT
-280 RSDAKK
+280 K
-286 QAAKN
+286 Q
-291 ILNSGWLKK
+291 
-300 IYDYFSNSPATTN
+300 F
-313 YSSKD
+313 
-318 KAKEELDI
+318 
-326 NTILS
+326 
-331 QAADYHNALA
+331 
-341 LQKDNKES
+341 
-349 NRNNVNETTYLD
+349 
-361 RAAIPLILNS
+361 
-371 YTRDSYNNYNKPGVI
+371 
-386 GLRNSS
+386 
-392 KEKEKDREN
+392 
-401 ALQLAAF
+401 
-408 YLNNADKLG
+408 
-417 WQDLYSTA
+417 
-425 LREANRNN
+425 
-433 VDGMTYEDKSVNPSS
+433 
-448 NYRVGSSLFGST
+448 
-460 IDDVMPEVNYSM
+460 
-472 QPVTNTNSS
+472 
-481 SPKAAAYVSTTATK
+481 
-495 PVAST
+495 
-500 NTTLT
+500 
-505 NTKPNSE
+505 
-512 NTTNVT
+512 
-518 KTLNPFS
+518 NPFL
-525 KKLEAK
+525 KELEAK

-556 QSKDNKS
+556 QSKDSKS
-563 VYPIDWASLA
+563 TYPIDWASLA

-578 TLQGLKDPEID
+578 TLQGLKNPEID

-603 MARRRMNIDP
+603 MAKRRMNIDP

>member
-246 KAKSLI
+246 KTKSLI

-291 ILNSGWLKK
+291 ILNSSLSKTSDEMP
-300 IYDYFSNSPATTN
+300 YEDNTTEFANTLAT
-313 YSSKD
+313 Y
-318 KAKEELDI
+318 
-326 NTILS
+326 
-331 QAADYHNALA
+331 
-341 LQKDNKES
+341 
-349 NRNNVNETTYLD
+349 
-361 RAAIPLILNS
+361 
-371 YTRDSYNNYNKPGVI
+371 
-386 GLRNSS
+386 
-392 KEKEKDREN
+392 
-401 ALQLAAF
+401 

-425 LREANRNN
+425 LREANRKANVTAVNN
-433 VDGMTYEDKSVNPSS
+433 TVDGMTYEDKATRPTNNNYAISPS
-448 NYRVGSSLFGST
+448 YFRST
-460 IDDVMPEVNYSM
+460 IDNGIPEVDYNV
-472 QPVTNTNSS
+472 QPVTNTVDSKLLSSTSVPTTKSTVTKNTTTTQPENSS
-481 SPKAAAYVSTTATK
+481 V
-495 PVAST
+495 
-500 NTTLT
+500 
-505 NTKPNSE
+505 
-512 NTTNVT
+512 TNVSRQPNLFL
-518 KTLNPFS
+518 KP
-525 KKLEAK
+525 LEAK

-548 GNISKKNT
+548 SSISKKNT

-563 VYPIDWASLA
+563 TYPIDWASLA

-633 ANTGANLAARTQ
+633 ANTGVNLAARTQ

>member
-38 ISDEGSAA
+38 ISDEGSAV

-77 GAVVGGISAARRR
+77 GAVVGGITSAR
-90 KQLIDKRIRDN
+90 KKRQLINKRIRDN
-101 YIKSTEIGM
+101 YIKSTEVGM
-110 NQSAA
+110 NQTAA
-115 DAEEYWNNNNVAYSF
+115 AAEEYWNNNNVAYSF

-246 KAKSLI
+246 KTKSLI

-341 LQKDNKES
+341 LQKNNKES
-349 NRNNVNETTYLD
+349 NRND
-361 RAAIPLILNS
+361 
-371 YTRDSYNNYNKPGVI
+371 
-386 GLRNSS
+386 
-392 KEKEKDREN
+392 
-401 ALQLAAF
+401 
-408 YLNNADKLG
+408 
-417 WQDLYSTA
+417 
-425 LREANRNN
+425 
-433 VDGMTYEDKSVNPSS
+433 VDGVTYEAKSVNPSS
-448 NYRVGSSLFGST
+448 NYRVGSSLFRST
-460 IDDVMPEVNYSM
+460 IDDVMPEVNYSI

-481 SPKAAAYVSTTATK
+481 SPKATTYVSTTATK

-500 NTTLT
+500 KTTPA

-512 NTTNVT
+512 TTTNVT
-518 KTLNPFS
+518 KPFNS
-525 KKLEAK
+525 FLKELEAK

-548 GNISKKNT
+548 GNTSKKNT
-556 QSKDNKS
+556 QSNDSKS
-563 VYPIDWASLA
+563 TYPIDWASLA

-603 MARRRMNIDP
+603 MAKRRMNIDP

-689 NLDLNARNRAAARSF
+689 NLDLNARNRAATRAF

>member
-12 NAYYNGMD
+12 NAYYNGMN

-38 ISDEGSAA
+38 ISDEGSAV

-77 GAVVGGISAARRR
+77 GAVVGGISAAHRR

-101 YIKSTEIGM
+101 YIKSTEVGM

-246 KAKSLI
+246 KTKSLI
-252 PAYLDGKERSG
+252 PAYLDGTEETEKTVPYDPYEYEKNTYR
-263 IAEWL
+263 
-268 INEFNSNQTGTA
+268 A
-280 RSDAKK
+280 RFLEAL
-286 QAAKN
+286 KN
-291 ILNSGWLKK
+291 TDFTYYLRNYLNSIDTVDELKNKVK
-300 IYDYFSNSPATTN
+300 IRYTPGKDKEF
-313 YSSKD
+313 SKD
-318 KAKEELDI
+318 
-326 NTILS
+326 
-331 QAADYHNALA
+331 LA
-341 LQKDNKES
+341 LYYLNNSDKFDLQNLYSKILEETNK
-349 NRNNVNETTYLD
+349 NVNETSE
-361 RAAIPLILNS
+361 AENNS
-371 YTRDSYNNYNKPGVI
+371 P
-386 GLRNSS
+386 
-392 KEKEKDREN
+392 
-401 ALQLAAF
+401 
-408 YLNNADKLG
+408 
-417 WQDLYSTA
+417 
-425 LREANRNN
+425 
-433 VDGMTYEDKSVNPSS
+433 S
-448 NYRVGSSLFGST
+448 NYRVDKSLFRST
-460 IDDVMPEVNYSM
+460 IDDANPEVNYSM
-472 QPVTNTNSS
+472 QSVTNTNSS

-495 PVAST
+495 PVTST
-500 NTTLT
+500 KTTPAD
-505 NTKPNSE
+505 TKLNSE
-512 NTTNVT
+512 TTTNVT
-518 KTLNPFS
+518 KPFNPFS

-548 GNISKKNT
+548 GSISKKNT
-556 QSKDNKS
+556 QSKDSKS
-563 VYPIDWASLA
+563 TYPIDWASLA

-578 TLQGLKDPEID
+578 TLQGLKNPEID

-603 MARRRMNIDP
+603 MAKRRMNIDP

-657 YGTKQNA
+657 YGTKQNT

-670 DYANTLNNLGQQYT
+670 DYANALNDLGQKYV
-684 SSKAT
+684 SSKFA
-689 NLDLNARNRAAARSF
+689 NLESNAKNRAATRAF

-718 NSKMRN
+718 NSKMKN
-724 EYNRDMMMW
+724 KYNRDMMMW

>member
-101 YIKSTEIGM
+101 YIKSTEVGM

-135 LPDLAYV
+135 LPDLAYG

-246 KAKSLI
+246 KTKSLI
-252 PAYLDGKERSG
+252 PAYLDGTERSG

-341 LQKDNKES
+341 LQKNNKES
-349 NRNNVNETTYLD
+349 N
-361 RAAIPLILNS
+361 
-371 YTRDSYNNYNKPGVI
+371 NNYNKPVVI

-401 ALQLAAF
+401 ASQLAAF

-417 WQDLYSTA
+417 WHDLYSTA

-433 VDGMTYEDKSVNPSS
+433 VDGTTYEDKSANTPS
-448 NYRVGSSLFGST
+448 NYRVDSSLSRST
-460 IDDVMPEVNYSM
+460 IDGVMPEVNYSI

-495 PVAST
+495 PVTST
-500 NTTLT
+500 KTTPA

-512 NTTNVT
+512 TTTNVT
-518 KTLNPFS
+518 KPFNPFS

-578 TLQGLKDPEID
+578 TLQGLKNPEID

-603 MARRRMNIDP
+603 MAKRRMNIDP

-689 NLDLNARNRAAARSF
+689 NIDLNARNRAATRSF

>member
-101 YIKSTEIGM
+101 YIKSTEVGM

-198 LVKRMKPSKG
+198 LVKMMKPSKG

-216 NRLNKLNANK
+216 NRLNKLNTNK

-246 KAKSLI
+246 KTKSLI
-252 PAYLDGKERSG
+252 PAYLDGTERSG

-300 IYDYFSNSPATTN
+300 IYDYFSNSSATTN

-341 LQKDNKES
+341 LQKNNKES
-349 NRNNVNETTYLD
+349 
-361 RAAIPLILNS
+361 
-371 YTRDSYNNYNKPGVI
+371 
-386 GLRNSS
+386 
-392 KEKEKDREN
+392 
-401 ALQLAAF
+401 
-408 YLNNADKLG
+408 
-417 WQDLYSTA
+417 
-425 LREANRNN
+425 NRNN
-433 VDGMTYEDKSVNPSS
+433 VDGMTYESKSTNTPS
-448 NYRVGSSLFGST
+448 NYRVDKSLFRST
-460 IDDVMPEVNYSM
+460 IDDVNPEVNYSM
-472 QPVTNTNSS
+472 QSVTNTNSS
-481 SPKAAAYVSTTATK
+481 SPKAAAYVSTTTTK
-495 PVAST
+495 PVTST
-500 NTTLT
+500 KTTPAD
-505 NTKPNSE
+505 TKLNSE
-512 NTTNVT
+512 TTTNVT
-518 KTLNPFS
+518 KPFNPFS

-548 GNISKKNT
+548 GSISKKNA
-556 QSKDNKS
+556 QSKDNNNS
-563 VYPIDWASLA
+563 YPIDWASLA

-578 TLQGLKDPEID
+578 TLQGLKNPEID

-603 MARRRMNIDP
+603 MAKRRMNIDP

-657 YGTKQNA
+657 YGTKQNT

-670 DYANTLNNLGQQYT
+670 DYANALNDLGQKYV
-684 SSKAT
+684 SSKFA
-689 NLDLNARNRAAARSF
+689 NLESNAKNRAATRAF

>member
-38 ISDEGSAA
+38 ISDEGSAV

-101 YIKSTEIGM
+101 YIKSTEVGM

-246 KAKSLI
+246 KTKSLI
-252 PAYLDGKERSG
+252 PAYLDGTEKNND
-263 IAEWL
+263 IV
-268 INEFNSNQTGTA
+268 SNIT
-280 RSDAKK
+280 K
-286 QAAKN
+286 Q
-291 ILNSGWLKK
+291 
-300 IYDYFSNSPATTN
+300 F
-313 YSSKD
+313 
-318 KAKEELDI
+318 
-326 NTILS
+326 
-331 QAADYHNALA
+331 
-341 LQKDNKES
+341 
-349 NRNNVNETTYLD
+349 
-361 RAAIPLILNS
+361 
-371 YTRDSYNNYNKPGVI
+371 
-386 GLRNSS
+386 
-392 KEKEKDREN
+392 
-401 ALQLAAF
+401 
-408 YLNNADKLG
+408 
-417 WQDLYSTA
+417 
-425 LREANRNN
+425 
-433 VDGMTYEDKSVNPSS
+433 
-448 NYRVGSSLFGST
+448 
-460 IDDVMPEVNYSM
+460 
-472 QPVTNTNSS
+472 
-481 SPKAAAYVSTTATK
+481 
-495 PVAST
+495 
-500 NTTLT
+500 
-505 NTKPNSE
+505 
-512 NTTNVT
+512 
-518 KTLNPFS
+518 NPFL
-525 KKLEAK
+525 KELEAK

-563 VYPIDWASLA
+563 TYPIDWASLA

-603 MARRRMNIDP
+603 MAKRRMNIDP

>member
-101 YIKSTEIGM
+101 YIKSTEVGM

-226 AYEALLAE
+226 SYEALLAE

-246 KAKSLI
+246 KTKSLI

-326 NTILS
+326 NAILS

-349 NRNNVNETTYLD
+349 NRNNVDETTYLD

-433 VDGMTYEDKSVNPSS
+433 VDGMTYEDKSVNSSSS
-448 NYRVGSSLFGST
+448 NY
-460 IDDVMPEVNYSM
+460 DDVMPEVNYSM

-512 NTTNVT
+512 TTTNVT

-603 MARRRMNIDP
+603 MAKRRMNIDP

-689 NLDLNARNRAAARSF
+689 NIDLNARNRAATRSF
-704 TSKAASQLGEWSQI
+704 ASKAASQLGEWSQI

>member
-12 NAYYNGMD
+12 NAYYNGMN

-29 SVVGSALSG
+29 GVVGSALSG
-38 ISDEGSAA
+38 ISDEGSAV

-246 KAKSLI
+246 KTKSLI
-252 PAYLDGKERSG
+252 PAYKDGIDDKNAYVKDPVTGE
-263 IAEWL
+263 L
-268 INEFNSNQTGTA
+268 IEAVNNSEL
-280 RSDAKK
+280 SY
-286 QAAKN
+286 
-291 ILNSGWLKK
+291 L
-300 IYDYFSNSPATTN
+300 PA
-313 YSSKD
+313 
-318 KAKEELDI
+318 
-326 NTILS
+326 
-331 QAADYHNALA
+331 
-341 LQKDNKES
+341 
-349 NRNNVNETTYLD
+349 YLD
-361 RAAIPLILNS
+361 MEQ
-371 YTRDSYNNYNKPGVI
+371 YNEDPELFKY
-386 GLRNSS
+386 S
-392 KEKEKDREN
+392 KEPSFVN
-401 ALQLAAF
+401 TLATY

-433 VDGMTYEDKSVNPSS
+433 VDGMTYEAKSVNPSS
-448 NYRVGSSLFGST
+448 NYRVDKSLFRST
-460 IDDVMPEVNYSM
+460 IDNVMPEVNYSM

-500 NTTLT
+500 NTTPAV
-505 NTKPNSE
+505 TKPNSE
-512 NTTNVT
+512 TTTNVT
-518 KTLNPFS
+518 KPFNPFS

-563 VYPIDWASLA
+563 AYPIDWASLA

-578 TLQGLKDPEID
+578 TLQGLKNPEID

-603 MARRRMNIDP
+603 MAKRRMNIDP

-689 NLDLNARNRAAARSF
+689 NIDLNARNRAATRSF
-704 TSKAASQLGEWSQI
+704 ASKAASQLGEWSQI

>member
-246 KAKSLI
+246 KTKSLI

-300 IYDYFSNSPATTN
+300 IYDYFSNSPVTTS

-331 QAADYHNALA
+331 QAADYHNAKA
-341 LQKDNKES
+341 LQKNNKES
-349 NRNNVNETTYLD
+349 NRNNVDGTTYLD
-361 RAAIPLILNS
+361 RAAIPLVLNS
-371 YTRDSYNNYNKPGVI
+371 YTRDSYNNYNKPDVI

-401 ALQLAAF
+401 ASQLAAF

-433 VDGMTYEDKSVNPSS
+433 VDGTTYEDKSVNSSSS
-448 NYRVGSSLFGST
+448 NY
-460 IDDVMPEVNYSM
+460 DDVMPEVNYSM

-481 SPKAAAYVSTTATK
+481 SPKAAAYVSTTTTK

-500 NTTLT
+500 NTTPT

-512 NTTNVT
+512 TTTNVT

-531 PLSTKPNYPT
+531 PLSIKPNYPT

-548 GNISKKNT
+548 SSISKKNT

-563 VYPIDWASLA
+563 TYPIDWASLA

-603 MARRRMNIDP
+603 MAKRRMNIDP

-670 DYANTLNNLGQQYT
+670 DYANALNDLGQKYV
-684 SSKAT
+684 SSKFA
-689 NLDLNARNRAAARSF
+689 NLESNARNRAAARSF

>member
-12 NAYYNGMD
+12 NAYYNGMN

-101 YIKSTEIGM
+101 YIKSTEVGM

-246 KAKSLI
+246 KTKSLI
-252 PAYLDGKERSG
+252 PAYLDGTEETEKTVPYDPYEYEKNTYR
-263 IAEWL
+263 
-268 INEFNSNQTGTA
+268 A
-280 RSDAKK
+280 RFLEAL
-286 QAAKN
+286 KN
-291 ILNSGWLKK
+291 TDFTYYLRNYLNSIDTVDELKNKVK
-300 IYDYFSNSPATTN
+300 IRYTPGKDKEFSN
-313 YSSKD
+313 D
-318 KAKEELDI
+318 
-326 NTILS
+326 
-331 QAADYHNALA
+331 LA
-341 LQKDNKES
+341 LYYLNNSDKFDLQNLYSKILEETNK
-349 NRNNVNETTYLD
+349 NVNETSE
-361 RAAIPLILNS
+361 AENNS
-371 YTRDSYNNYNKPGVI
+371 P
-386 GLRNSS
+386 
-392 KEKEKDREN
+392 
-401 ALQLAAF
+401 
-408 YLNNADKLG
+408 
-417 WQDLYSTA
+417 
-425 LREANRNN
+425 
-433 VDGMTYEDKSVNPSS
+433 S
-448 NYRVGSSLFGST
+448 NYRVDKSLFRST
-460 IDDVMPEVNYSM
+460 IDDANPEVNYSM
-472 QPVTNTNSS
+472 QSVTNTNSS

-495 PVAST
+495 PVTST
-500 NTTLT
+500 KTTPAD
-505 NTKPNSE
+505 TKLNSE
-512 NTTNVT
+512 TTTNVT
-518 KTLNPFS
+518 KPFNPFS

-548 GNISKKNT
+548 GSISKKNA
-556 QSKDNKS
+556 QSKDNNNS
-563 VYPIDWASLA
+563 YPIDWASLA

-578 TLQGLKDPEID
+578 TLQGLKNPEID

-603 MARRRMNIDP
+603 MAKRRMNIDP

-670 DYANTLNNLGQQYT
+670 DYANALNNLGQKYV
-684 SSKAT
+684 SSKFA
-689 NLDLNARNRAAARSF
+689 NLESNAKNRAATRAF

>member
-38 ISDEGSAA
+38 ISDEGSAV

-246 KAKSLI
+246 KTKSLI
-252 PAYLDGKERSG
+252 PAYGDGTEKNKKVV
-263 IAEWL
+263 IKDKV
-268 INEFNSNQTGTA
+268 TGE
-280 RSDAKK
+280 SSSEYY
-286 QAAKN
+286 
-291 ILNSGWLKK
+291 SGWYDPETGE
-300 IYDYFSNSPATTN
+300 IYDTTGRFTGDKIRNFNKKTIPDYLNRELYDPAL
-313 YSSKD
+313 YS
-318 KAKEELDI
+318 
-326 NTILS
+326 
-331 QAADYHNALA
+331 Y
-341 LQKDNKES
+341 
-349 NRNNVNETTYLD
+349 
-361 RAAIPLILNS
+361 
-371 YTRDSYNNYNKPGVI
+371 
-386 GLRNSS
+386 
-392 KEKEKDREN
+392 EKEKDIPFVN
-401 ALQLAAF
+401 TLATY

-433 VDGMTYEDKSVNPSS
+433 VDGMTYESKSTNTPS
-448 NYRVGSSLFGST
+448 NYRVDSSFFRST
-460 IDDVMPEVNYSM
+460 IDDGIPEVDYSA
-472 QPVTNTNSS
+472 QPVANVNNSKVTAS
-481 SPKAAAYVSTTATK
+481 VSTPSTK
-495 PVAST
+495 SAAK
-500 NTTLT
+500 T
-505 NTKPNSE
+505 NTKTTEPNN
-512 NTTNVT
+512 NTVTEPNNSTVSNVP
-518 KTLNPFS
+518 KQFNPFL
-525 KKLEAK
+525 KPLEAK

-541 TLPKVDT
+541 TMPKVDT
-548 GNISKKNT
+548 GNISN
-556 QSKDNKS
+556 NKS
-563 VYPIDWASLA
+563 SGNAKGTNKSSYPIDWASLA

-578 TLQGLKDPEID
+578 TLQGLKNPEID

-603 MARRRMNIDP
+603 MAKRRMNIDP

-657 YGTKQNA
+657 YGTKQNT

-689 NLDLNARNRAAARSF
+689 NIDLNARNRAATRSF
-704 TSKAASQLGEWSQI
+704 ASKAASQLGEWSQI

>member
-12 NAYYNGMD
+12 NAYYNGMN

-246 KAKSLI
+246 KTKSLI
-252 PAYLDGKERSG
+252 PAYLDGTDSE
-263 IAEWL
+263 
-268 INEFNSNQTGTA
+268 
-280 RSDAKK
+280 
-286 QAAKN
+286 
-291 ILNSGWLKK
+291 
-300 IYDYFSNSPATTN
+300 
-313 YSSKD
+313 D

-326 NTILS
+326 NAILS

-341 LQKDNKES
+341 LQKNNKES
-349 NRNNVNETTYLD
+349 
-361 RAAIPLILNS
+361 
-371 YTRDSYNNYNKPGVI
+371 
-386 GLRNSS
+386 
-392 KEKEKDREN
+392 
-401 ALQLAAF
+401 
-408 YLNNADKLG
+408 
-417 WQDLYSTA
+417 
-425 LREANRNN
+425 NRNN
-433 VDGMTYEDKSVNPSS
+433 VDGMTYEAKSVNPSS
-448 NYRVGSSLFGST
+448 NYRVDKSLFRST
-460 IDDVMPEVNYSM
+460 IDDVIPEVNYSM
-472 QPVTNTNSS
+472 QYVTNTNSS

-500 NTTLT
+500 NTTPT
-505 NTKPNSE
+505 NTTPTDTKLNSE
-512 NTTNVT
+512 ATTNVT
-518 KTLNPFS
+518 KPFNPFS

-556 QSKDNKS
+556 QSKDNNNS
-563 VYPIDWASLA
+563 YPIDWASLA

-578 TLQGLKDPEID
+578 TLQGLKNPEID

-603 MARRRMNIDP
+603 MAKRRMNIDP

-657 YGTKQNA
+657 YGTKQNT
-664 DNAYIA
+664 DNVYIA
-670 DYANTLNNLGQQYT
+670 DYANALNDLGQKYV
-684 SSKAT
+684 SSKFA
-689 NLDLNARNRAAARSF
+689 NLESNAKNRAATRAF

-733 PLLED
+733 PMLED

-745 TDKLAQLKRYM
+745 TDKLAQLKIYI

>member
-38 ISDEGSAA
+38 ISDEGSAV

-101 YIKSTEIGM
+101 YIKSTEVGM

-246 KAKSLI
+246 KTKSLI
-252 PAYLDGKERSG
+252 PAYLDGTEETEKTVPYDPYEYEKNTYR
-263 IAEWL
+263 
-268 INEFNSNQTGTA
+268 A
-280 RSDAKK
+280 RFLEAL
-286 QAAKN
+286 KN
-291 ILNSGWLKK
+291 TDFTYYLRNYLNSIDTVDELKNKVK
-300 IYDYFSNSPATTN
+300 IRYTPGKDKEF
-313 YSSKD
+313 SKD
-318 KAKEELDI
+318 
-326 NTILS
+326 
-331 QAADYHNALA
+331 LA
-341 LQKDNKES
+341 LYYLNNSDKFDLQNLYSKILEETNK
-349 NRNNVNETTYLD
+349 NVNETSE
-361 RAAIPLILNS
+361 AENNS
-371 YTRDSYNNYNKPGVI
+371 PINNRI
-386 GLRNSS
+386 
-392 KEKEKDREN
+392 
-401 ALQLAAF
+401 
-408 YLNNADKLG
+408 
-417 WQDLYSTA
+417 
-425 LREANRNN
+425 
-433 VDGMTYEDKSVNPSS
+433 PSS
-448 NYRVGSSLFGST
+448 FYRST
-460 IDDVMPEVNYSM
+460 IDDDIPQLYTENVNAASTYIPTTSTTTTSST
-472 QPVTNTNSS
+472 PTNTNKQQAAKTTQAVKPETSS
-481 SPKAAAYVSTTATK
+481 T
-495 PVAST
+495 
-500 NTTLT
+500 
-505 NTKPNSE
+505 SE
-512 NTTNVT
+512 IQ
-518 KTLNPFS
+518 KQFNPFL

-541 TLPKVDT
+541 TAPKVDT

-563 VYPIDWASLA
+563 AYPIDWASLA

-578 TLQGLKDPEID
+578 TLQGLKNPEID

-603 MARRRMNIDP
+603 MAKRRMNIDP

-657 YGTKQNA
+657 YGTKQNT

-670 DYANTLNNLGQQYT
+670 DYANALNDLGQKYV
-684 SSKAT
+684 SSKFA
-689 NLDLNARNRAAARSF
+689 NLESNAKNRAATRAF

-718 NSKMRN
+718 NSKMKN

>member
-38 ISDEGSAA
+38 ISDEGSAV

-77 GAVVGGISAARRR
+77 GAVVGGITAARKR
-90 KQLIDKRIRDN
+90 KQLIDKRIRDK
-101 YIKSTEIGM
+101 YIKSTEVGM

-246 KAKSLI
+246 KTKSLI
-252 PAYLDGKERSG
+252 PAYLDGTEETEKTVPYDPYEYEKNTAR
-263 IAEWL
+263 ARFLETL
-268 INEFNSNQTGTA
+268 KNTDFTYYLRNFFNSIDTV
-280 RSDAKK
+280 DEL
-286 QAAKN
+286 KN
-291 ILNSGWLKK
+291 K
-300 IYDYFSNSPATTN
+300 IKTRYTPG
-313 YSSKD
+313 KD
-318 KAKEELDI
+318 SHKFD
-326 NTILS
+326 
-331 QAADYHNALA
+331 
-341 LQKDNKES
+341 LQN
-349 NRNNVNETTYLD
+349 
-361 RAAIPLILNS
+361 
-371 YTRDSYNNYNKPGVI
+371 
-386 GLRNSS
+386 
-392 KEKEKDREN
+392 
-401 ALQLAAF
+401 
-408 YLNNADKLG
+408 
-417 WQDLYSTA
+417 LYSTA

-433 VDGMTYEDKSVNPSS
+433 VDGMTYESKSTNTPS
-448 NYRVGSSLFGST
+448 NYRVDSSFFRST
-460 IDDVMPEVNYSM
+460 IDDGIPEVDYSA
-472 QPVTNTNSS
+472 QPVANVNNSKVTAS
-481 SPKAAAYVSTTATK
+481 VSTPSTK
-495 PVAST
+495 SAAKT
-500 NTTLT
+500 NTTT
-505 NTKPNSE
+505 TEPNKNTVTEPNN
-512 NTTNVT
+512 NTVSNVP
-518 KTLNPFS
+518 KQFNPFL

-541 TLPKVDT
+541 TAPKVDT

-556 QSKDNKS
+556 QNKDNKS
-563 VYPIDWASLA
+563 AYPIDWASLA

-578 TLQGLKDPEID
+578 TLQGLKNPEID

-603 MARRRMNIDP
+603 MAKRRMNIDP

-689 NLDLNARNRAAARSF
+689 NLDLNARNRAATRAF